1 MACPIDQIERVCMCV
16 PMCVCVCVCV
26 CVRGVGGL
34 GGVGANCD
42 DELILWYS

>member
-1 MACPIDQIERVCMCV
+1 MACPIDQNERVCMCV

-26 CVRGVGGL
+26 CR
-34 GGVGANCD
+34 GVGANCD

>member
-1 MACPIDQIERVCMCV
+1 MACPIDQNERVCMCV

-26 CVRGVGGL
+26 CRGVGGL

>member
-1 MACPIDQIERVCMCV
+1 MACPIDQNERVCMCV

-26 CVRGVGGL
+26 CRRVG

>member
-1 MACPIDQIERVCMCV
+1 MACPIDQNERVCMCV

-26 CVRGVGGL
+26 CVGGL
-34 GGVGANCD
+34 GGGVGANCD